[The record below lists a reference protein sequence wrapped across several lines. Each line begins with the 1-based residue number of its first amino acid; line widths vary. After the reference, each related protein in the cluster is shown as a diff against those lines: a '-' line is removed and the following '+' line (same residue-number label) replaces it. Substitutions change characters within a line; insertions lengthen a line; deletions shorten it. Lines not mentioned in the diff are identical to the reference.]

1 MLLPGKMRQRDVV
14 TLAVEAMD
22 LRYVSTKGG
31 KVARWGSVP
40 LPRGLVVEGLI
51 TDAAEMGK
59 LINQLFLDQALD
71 RKHTITSL
79 SALRS
84 IPRLLAMPRLQA
96 SLLEEAISREAR
108 KEMPISLENLYLAWQ
123 SMPGVGDQ
131 QRVYMLGVPRD
142 LVDAQVRSL
151 EAGAIP
157 PYVMDLKPLALVRAV
172 RQAEAI
178 VVNLEETSLD
188 IVLVVDYLPAIM
200 RTFSLEREALDDA
213 GRLDRLQQELTQTIR
228 FYNDSHSNAPI
239 RPSVPVYV
247 SGRPFSDPGVCDT
260 FRGMLG
266 TRALERVSA
275 PMPVPSDMPVA
286 EYVTNLG
293 LALKKV

>member
-1 MLLPGKMRQRDVV
+1 MSLSGKPRRRDVV
-14 TLAVEAMD
+14 PLAVEAMA
-22 LRYVSTKGG
+22 LRYLSTKGG
-31 KVARWGSVP
+31 KVARWGRVP
-40 LPRGLVVEGLI
+40 LPRGRVVEGLI

-59 LINQLFLDQALD
+59 LINQLFLDQELD
-71 RKHTITSL
+71 RKHTVTSL

-84 IPRLLAMPRLQA
+84 IPRLLTMPKLQA

-108 KEMPISLENLYLAWQ
+108 KEMPISLENLYLSWQ

-131 QRVYMLGVPRD
+131 QRIYLLGVPRD

-151 EAGAIP
+151 EAAGIP

-178 VVNLEETSLD
+178 VVNMEETSLD
-188 IVLVVDYLPAIM
+188 IVLVVDLLPAIM
-200 RTFSLEREALDDA
+200 RTFSLEREALDGA
-213 GRLDRLQQELTQTIR
+213 GRLERLLQELTQTIR
-228 FYNDSHSNAPI
+228 FYNDSHNTAPI

-247 SGRPFSDPGVCDT
+247 SGRPFDDPETCDAL
-260 FRGMLG
+260 RGMLG
-266 TRALERVSA
+266 TRALERVAA
-275 PMPVPSDMPVA
+275 PLPVPNDLPVA
-286 EYVTNLG
+286 EFVTNLG